1 MTLQEM
7 AEHVQDLQALAMCI
21 EYSENVPAPE
31 AEARAKA
38 MWSELIH
45 YSFEWDS
52 MAEEAENRK
61 KRRRK
66 DTLPF

>member
-7 AEHVQDLQALAMCI
+7 AEHVQDLQALALCI
-21 EYSENVPAPE
+21 EYTEQVTAPE

-38 MWSELIH
+38 MWSELVR
-45 YSFEWDS
+45 FGLEWDT

-66 DTLPF
+66 DSLPF